1 MADYIVGLTGGI
13 GSGKT
18 TIANLFA
25 SKGITLVDA
34 DVIARDMV
42 APNSPALQAIIERY
56 GAHIL
61 DNQGQLDRA
70 KLRLRV
76 FDDDD
81 ERTWLNGLL
90 HPMIRKHML
99 KQAREARSEYAIMVV
114 PLLVEN
120 SLTQM
125 VNRILVVDVDP
136 ETQITRTMARDKVTR
151 EQVQA
156 ILDAQ
161 ASRQDRLTLA
171 DDVIANEQTMEQLTL
186 TVEQLHQSYLQAAR
200 QYQLTQE

>member
-25 SKGITLVDA
+25 DKGITLVDA